1 MLSGVFLIMSI
12 NFLHTEYPVNL
23 QFSVSKQK
31 TRAGILLF
39 LLVLVPV
46 GLCTKIYQ
54 GPAAEWV
61 HHYAGDIFYPMFWYF
76 LGVLIFPHT
85 NPLAMCLVVF
95 AFSTTIEFTQL
106 LNGWPLAWLR
116 QSFWGRTLVGVS
128 FSGVDIFY
136 YYFGSLAAVVTH
148 GLLDIYLLPAPAFE
162 PQGHQDSL

>member
-1 MLSGVFLIMSI
+1 MSMIIFLQTKHPAE
-12 NFLHTEYPVNL
+12 F
-23 QFSVSKQK
+23 QFAVSKQK
-31 TRAGILLF
+31 TRACILLF

-46 GLCTKIYQ
+46 GLGTKIYQ

-85 NPLAMCLVVF
+85 NPLAMCLAVF
-95 AFSTTIEFTQL
+95 TFSTAIEFTQL
-106 LNGWPLAWLR
+106 LNGWPLVWLR

-136 YYFGSLAAVVTH
+136 YYLGGLAAVVAH
-148 GLLDIYLLPAPAFE
+148 GLLDLFLLPATAFE
-162 PQGHQDSL
+162 PQGHQNPL